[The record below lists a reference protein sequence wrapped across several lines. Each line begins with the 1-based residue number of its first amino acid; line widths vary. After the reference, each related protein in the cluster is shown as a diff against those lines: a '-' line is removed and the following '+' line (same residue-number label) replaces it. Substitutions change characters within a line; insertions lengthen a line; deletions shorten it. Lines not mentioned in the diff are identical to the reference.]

1 MKDISNIIRG
11 KLVLAPMAGVT
22 NLPFRI
28 LCRRYGASLV
38 CTEMINANAL
48 SRGNK
53 ATERLTETCD
63 EEKPV
68 SFQLFG
74 TKEEN
79 FVESIKFIEE
89 KADIIDI
96 NMGCPVA
103 KIIKQGAGVALLKRP
118 EKVKRLVSAVVQ
130 ATKKPVSVK
139 IRISS
144 LENTIKIAKTV
155 EDAGAALITIHA
167 RTAQQGYSG
176 KVDWGIVRK
185 TRRELNIPVIGN
197 GGIIDEKSAEKYKKC
212 ADYLMIGKAAIGN
225 PYIFTRLNEYLQVGR
240 FIPQMDKIE
249 LFNEFYKLTEK
260 YPIKETDFKT
270 QALWFTKGIKN
281 STDLRN
287 NISKAKT
294 KQEILE
300 IFEKEKN

>member
-118 EKVKRLVSAVVQ
+118 EKVKRLVIAVVQ